1 MNIEKSA
8 QIAAGIRGAAAARAE
23 VIAAVASCRQELER
37 LRGDRVAPP
46 KFTRCVTVSV
56 RVDKPGMVDLLLSYQ
71 VQHAQWRPS
80 YGVSRG
86 TCVRACLR
94 VYLCVC

>member
-23 VIAAVASCRQELER
+23 VIAAAASCRQELER

-46 KFTRCVTVSV
+46 KFTR
-56 RVDKPGMVDLLLSYQ
+56 
-71 VQHAQWRPS
+71 
-80 YGVSRG
+80 GV
-86 TCVRACLR
+86 
-94 VYLCVC
+94 